1 MTTASVPAPR
11 PSGRIGPL
19 DAVAWAGMF
28 AFGIVMALLGA
39 TMPVLSGRFSL
50 GFDDVGT
57 LFLVTN
63 GAMLAASLVVGP
75 VMDKY
80 GLKGPLTLGAA
91 MVAGALV
98 GVAVAS
104 TWHQLLPAVAC
115 LGFGGGILNA
125 GTNTLVADLHEDPE
139 VKASALNVLGVFFGI
154 GALFLPF
161 AIGALLSSVGLFAL
175 LVAAG
180 AVCAGTAAATLALR
194 YPPPKQA
201 GGNVLAQMP
210 RLLRERLVVVLGLA
224 AFFESGNEFMLGG
237 YFATFLTTDL
247 RAAVGT
253 ASYLLALFWACIMV
267 SRLLLSRLVL
277 RFSPSTILSTGALL
291 AGAGSLIVA
300 VAPSIP
306 VAIAGIVVSGFALAG
321 VFPTLLGI
329 AGSAFRERSGT
340 VFGVLFTF
348 SLTGGMSIPWL
359 AGQLAAAAGIRWL
372 FVLTAVDFVA
382 VVFLSRLARP
392 AR

>member
-1 MTTASVPAPR
+1 
-11 PSGRIGPL
+11 
-19 DAVAWAGMF
+19 MF

-39 TMPVLSGRFSL
+39 TMPVLSGRLSL
-50 GFDDVGT
+50 GLDDVGT

-75 VMDKY
+75 VMDRY
-80 GLKGPLTLGAA
+80 GLKGPLTAGAA
-91 MVAGALV
+91 MVAVALV
-98 GVAVAS
+98 GVAAAS
-104 TWHQLLPAVAC
+104 RWHQLLPAVAC

-125 GTNTLVADLHEDPE
+125 GTNTLVADVHDDPE
-139 VKASALNVLGVFFGI
+139 AKASALNVLGVFFGI

-161 AIGALLSSVGLFAL
+161 SIGALLSSAGLSAL

-180 AVCAGTAAATLALR
+180 ALCAATAAATVAMR
-194 YPPPKQA
+194 FPRPKQA
-201 GGNVLAQMP
+201 GGNALAQMP
-210 RLLRERLVVVLGLA
+210 RLLRERLVVVLGLV
-224 AFFESGNEFMLGG
+224 AFFQSGNEFMLGG

-253 ASYLLALFWACIMV
+253 ASYLLALYWACIMV

-348 SLTGGMSIPWL
+348 ALTGGMSIPWL

-382 VVFLSRLARP
+382 VVLLTRLARP